1 MDFGKRLCIL
11 EARLCILDV
20 KFEKF
25 QAIYRLFLLNQR
37 NFIKNRAVFIRSLC
51 RASYVGGA
59 SPNFLRVE
67 PVGCGRVIH
76 T

>member
-1 MDFGKRLCIL
+1 
-11 EARLCILDV
+11 
-20 KFEKF
+20 
-25 QAIYRLFLLNQR
+25 LNQR